1 MKMRVG
7 TRGSELSLAQTREA
21 LQLLKEAHPDLE
33 AEVIV
38 YRTHGDQDVK
48 TPLYLMPMKG
58 VFERAIDEALL
69 RGEIDAAVHSMK
81 DCPTDLAEELY
92 IAAVPPRRSPLDAF
106 VSRDGRR
113 IEELRAGSRVGTSSP
128 RRMAFLRFIRRDLSV
143 EPLRGNVDTRV
154 RKLMEGS
161 YDGVVLAEAGLL
173 RLGLKVDYQVLPKDL
188 FVPACGQGALAVV
201 CRRED
206 ERLRRLLAAIDDASS
221 RFEVEAER
229 AVLRR
234 LQAGCRTP
242 VGVNFEAKD
251 GRYIGRLMMVS
262 PDYAKRVLVA
272 KEVEGGTPEAAAGE
286 LVKAFEAEGGMRI
299 FAAWRRLEAEAP

>member
-106 VSRDGRR
+106 VSKDGGR

-143 EPLRGNVDTRV
+143 EPIRGNVDTRV

-272 KEVEGGTPEAAAGE
+272 KEVEGAAPEAAAGE

-299 FAAWRRLEAEAP
+299 FEAWRRLEAGAP

>member
-106 VSRDGRR
+106 VSKDGRR
-113 IEELRAGSRVGTSSP
+113 IEELRAGSMVGTSSP

-143 EPLRGNVDTRV
+143 EPIRGNVDTRV

-272 KEVEGGTPEAAAGE
+272 KEVEGATPEAAAGE

-299 FAAWRRLEAEAP
+299 FEAWRRLEAEAP